1 VEGIARVT
9 TRISEL
15 EDRLAQFASFAPV
28 SVNGQGWAPGLSGAG
43 QPRNVYN
50 ATALQSPTDRGE
62 VKFSDTMIAAEVA
75 VAQASAPAGSAAA
88 GGDPSVGA
96 IAPGAIGGTQGTDGL
111 NNPVSSIPPF
121 SPPPEL
127 LAYGNGNIPSEA
139 LGPIGVGSHRLWGPA
154 AKAFMNMRADAAAA
168 GIDIGVTDSYRSYA
182 QQVDL
187 AERKGLYRDGGL
199 AAVPGTSKHGWGVA
213 LDLDVNAKAQE
224 WLRANATR
232 YGFYETTPREPWHWE
247 FRDPTAPGAT
257 SSLPPLASTLPGIGS
272 TIPTIP
278 PSAISGITIPDSP
291 AGGSTIP
298 TGPISTDPLSEIGIL
313 DAPIPNPDNNF

>member
-9 TRISEL
+9 SRISEL

-28 SVNGQGWAPGLSGAG
+28 NVNGQGWAPGLSGAG

-75 VAQASAPAGSAAA
+75 VAQAAAPAGSAAA
-88 GGDPSVGA
+88 GGDPSVTASGA
-96 IAPGAIGGTQGTDGL
+96 VGATGVVAGTSGPDGL
-111 NNPVSSIPPF
+111 ANPVSTIPPF
-121 SPPPEL
+121 TPPPEL

-187 AERKGLYRDGGL
+187 ANRKGLYRDGGL

-247 FRDPTAPGAT
+247 FRDPAAPGAT
-257 SSLPPLASTLPGIGS
+257 SSLAPLPGTLPIG
-272 TIPTIP
+272 
-278 PSAISGITIPDSP
+278 GITTPTPD
-291 AGGSTIP
+291 ATI
-298 TGPISTDPLSEIGIL
+298 PISTVPGTTSPGTTVPIDPYSEIGIL
-313 DAPIPNPDNNF
+313 DAPIPDPENNF